1 MVGLNFIRGLLSNL
15 MLDGHAT
22 SCKQH
27 FSCNDLMDNMFLEKI
42 LGMPLKKSLLNFDI
56 SIELSLV
63 SNKIQGLNL
72 RIWWT
77 HQSSSITP
85 LVDTF

>member
-22 SCKQH
+22 SCKQN

-42 LGMPLKKSLLNFDI
+42 LGIPLKKEFI
-56 SIELSLV
+56 
-63 SNKIQGLNL
+63 K
-72 RIWWT
+72 
-77 HQSSSITP
+77 
-85 LVDTF
+85 F